1 MKEQSV
7 ISKENNNIF
16 YNMSGKKIVIVGSS
30 SVRVLE
36 SVTQQRVGLWMDGN
50 NQIMDSEVSGESIL
64 SVMVRVSKEQYDLV
78 VLNLDRVNT
87 DGQLT
92 EISRWKYDRYIRES
106 WPLFKLIASTHP
118 NPYTSQQDDC
128 LAGRITEAN
137 QTLQLFRYHLYTN
150 KMHAIADIP
159 FQLDHFQFLN
169 YNKQL
174 FIITVLE
181 QHHRGYEVTKAS
193 IQIYQFDH
201 QTDHLN
207 KILDQEFPSAEEIVI
222 KKSSDSEC
230 IMIKTQVHVDET
242 NQSYYGQNQLYHYGF
257 RHKQLKQIEL
267 YEGPVHSFEFI

>member
-16 YNMSGKKIVIVGSS
+16 YNMSGKNIVIVGSS

-106 WPLFKLIASTHP
+106 WPLFKLIASAHP
-118 NPYTSQQDDC
+118 NPNTSQQDDC